1 MGKTRVKFEKTPSY
15 DEAEDILSNLHTGE
29 TCMRNYAK
37 EYIGE
42 DKAGEADYLELL
54 YYRRKIIG
62 LAEKIITFKTSKIEK
77 KVQDT
82 QPKQFRLN
90 FS

>member
-1 MGKTRVKFEKTPSY
+1 MEENKEFIKTPSY
-15 DEAEDILSNLHTGE
+15 DEAEDILATLHTGE
-29 TCMRNYAK
+29 TCMRNYAE
-37 EYIGE
+37 EYIGA
-42 DKAGEADYLELL
+42 DKAGEADYLKLL
-54 YYRRKIIG
+54 HYRRKIIW
-62 LAEKIITFKTSKIEK
+62 LAQKIIKFKASKIEE